1 MRPSAFALSIGLAAV
16 LSSALSAAGARL
28 RREPVPELVEPEEV
42 EMIDPIVAADAFA
55 GQTIRDRE
63 TAMKL
68 IRARGQKVPQ
78 VGQVA
83 PDFELKSPDGKQTVR
98 LSSFRGGKPV
108 VLIFGSHT

>member
-1 MRPSAFALSIGLAAV
+1 MRRSAFVLSIGLVAV
-16 LSSALSAAGARL
+16 MSSALPAAGARL
-28 RREPVPELVEPEEV
+28 RREPAPELIEPEEV

-68 IRARGQKVPQ
+68 IQARGQKVPQ

-98 LSSFRGGKPV
+98 LSSFRGHKSV